1 MTLRQAL
8 SRTLL
13 GSLLAACSANPV
25 FAGDNDT
32 SEGEAAA
39 SAALSGAQKGAG
51 QVKPEQYFD
60 RYTDNPPESGYYQGG
75 TQTDTDI
82 GAKGQQA
89 LAQTELGK
97 EMRKSFINNPADKID
112 YDSDMIKRSDDI
124 RKDADVIA
132 AGVGPKCVK
141 QVVSKVT
148 YTSRSCRQAK
158 NVSADCRREAHIETR
173 EKRVKK
179 QQQASVHVDM
189 PGGWGTRWQGKL
201 VMPIKGRLLAVDVS
215 ASMPIPYNQR
225 CNKQWGSDCRSSVAE
240 TFSIMGRALLV
251 TVTSLPSRDEQCS
264 GGKNSHCR
272 TTYRDGSSTVK
283 ARFDV
288 NMDVDAGQSFPVIK
302 TSKTSGSGANKGFG
316 VSVTLTFEVEET
328 VADPVVTWTE
338 SCTADKSRDVLLNTQ
353 CVAPGGNRTVTV
365 DGQNYTLYQ
374 DCWAWKED
382 YQVFEDDENS
392 CQRYEN
398 DKNCTVGTRSC
409 LQKVGD
415 FCVRE
420 SISYQCQHTVSGEG
434 WLCGDK
440 FYCDDGSCA
449 SIKDEKNNDFKAAVS
464 QLAALAAAGKDV
476 AGLDPNT
483 IRFFTGKPMSCRKTA
498 IEFSNC
504 CKGGG
509 WGHGVGLAHCNDE
522 EKAIGKAKERKLVI
536 DVGEYC
542 SKKVLG
548 ACLQKKHS
556 YCVYDSLLARIVQ
569 EQGRQG
575 QLGIGFGSGKSP
587 DCRGMVMAEFER
599 LKFDR
604 IDFSDFYD
612 ELQGKVKLPDQDAL
626 SARIREQIS
635 RNIQK
640 GSP

>member
-1 MTLRQAL
+1 MTIRNAL

-13 GSLLAACSANPV
+13 GSLLAACAATPV
-25 FAGDNDT
+25 FAGDNDMN
-32 SEGEAAA
+32 EGEAAA
-39 SAALSGAQKGAG
+39 AAALSGAQQGAG

-89 LAQTELGK
+89 LAETELGK

-141 QVVSKVT
+141 QVVSKVS
-148 YTSRSCRQAK
+148 YTSHACEKAQSVTAQCHNTANIVGSVTGGKETKSFEVTLSDLPYQIYGDAVHITVTPPMSGRIVHASYRYPRVAGNQRTDISLLGTALYYHGWTEQAGADFWPAQTELVAGQAFEATHGDMQYVHGSGGARIRHQSPIPATLHFDLEVDTRVFTTRVEWTPSCGVDKENA
-158 NVSADCRREAHIETR
+158 VMLREYCSQGAETR
-173 EKRVKK
+173 TVW
-179 QQQASVHVDM
+179 DN
-189 PGGWGTRWQGKL
+189 G
-201 VMPIKGRLLAVDVS
+201 
-215 ASMPIPYNQR
+215 
-225 CNKQWGSDCRSSVAE
+225 VA
-240 TFSIMGRALLV
+240 
-251 TVTSLPSRDEQCS
+251 
-264 GGKNSHCR
+264 
-272 TTYRDGSSTVK
+272 Y
-283 ARFDV
+283 
-288 NMDVDAGQSFPVIK
+288 PV
-302 TSKTSGSGANKGFG
+302 
-316 VSVTLTFEVEET
+316 
-328 VADPVVTWTE
+328 
-338 SCTADKSRDVLLNTQ
+338 
-353 CVAPGGNRTVTV
+353 
-365 DGQNYTLYQ
+365 YQ
-374 DCWAWKED
+374 DCWQTTQDWQLYES
-382 YQVFEDDENS
+382 DDNS
-392 CQRYEN
+392 CGRWES
-398 DKNCTVGTRSC
+398 DRNCTVGTRRC
-409 LQKVGD
+409 LQNVGD

-420 SISYQCQHTVSGEG
+420 SLSYQCQHTVSGEG

-498 IEFSNC
+498 IGFSNC

-640 GSP
+640 GSN

>member
-1 MTLRQAL
+1 MTIRNAL

-13 GSLLAACSANPV
+13 GSLLAACAATPAI
-25 FAGDNDT
+25 AGDNDM

-39 SAALSGAQKGAG
+39 SAALSGALQGAG

-60 RYTDNPPESGYYQGG
+60 RYTDNPPESGYYHGG

-112 YDSDMIKRSDDI
+112 YDADMIKRSDDI

-132 AGVGPKCVK
+132 AGVGPQCVK
-141 QVVSKVT
+141 QVLNKVS
-148 YTSRSCRQAK
+148 YTSHACEKAQSVAAQCHNTA
-158 NVSADCRREAHIETR
+158 NIVGDSAESTKEEWFTVGVLDAPFREEGGHII
-173 EKRVKK
+173 
-179 QQQASVHVDM
+179 ASVTPSLTGDILEAYYSYTGFGRYATRNVTLL
-189 PGGWGTRWQGKL
+189 GTAF
-201 VMPIKGRLLAVDVS
+201 VENLAYS
-215 ASMPIPYNQR
+215 AN
-225 CNKQWGSDCRSSVAE
+225 NV
-240 TFSIMGRALLV
+240 
-251 TVTSLPSRDEQCS
+251 
-264 GGKNSHCR
+264 
-272 TTYRDGSSTVK
+272 
-283 ARFDV
+283 RFYPAQTHF
-288 NMDVDAGQSFPVIK
+288 DAGQPFTVSHPKSYSGRGSTSSSKPINAQLRFKMRVK
-302 TSKTSGSGANKGFG
+302 THIYRPRVEWTASCGVDKENAVMLREYCSQGA
-316 VSVTLTFEVEET
+316 ET
-328 VADPVVTWTE
+328 
-338 SCTADKSRDVLLNTQ
+338 
-353 CVAPGGNRTVTV
+353 RTVWDNGV
-365 DGQNYTLYQ
+365 AYPVYQ
-374 DCWAWKED
+374 DCWQTTQDWQLYES
-382 YQVFEDDENS
+382 DDNS
-392 CQRYEN
+392 CGRWES
-398 DKNCTVGTRSC
+398 DRNCTVGTRRC
-409 LQKVGD
+409 LQRVGD

-420 SISYQCQHTVSGEG
+420 SLSYQCQHTVSGQG

-498 IEFSNC
+498 IGFSNC

-522 EKAIGKAKERKLVI
+522 EKAIGKAKARKLVI

-575 QLGIGFGSGKSP
+575 QLGIGFGSGKNP

-599 LKFDR
+599 LKFDH

-640 GSP
+640 GSN